1 MFFPV
6 YQITG
11 FVLQRGKNEVILVQ
25 IRPFA
30 SSKNKS
36 KQTLCDSC
44 IVLVSMCMYIWS
56 SSCVFTMSYY
66 VILLCYIKGWY
77 TYDVH
82 ENYPIF
88 KTPPALL
95 VHLRPDFFPSLDLG
109 RPILN
114 QPPPHSP
121 NDNQSVKRKHNPRMT
136 IVCYLVLPSGRP
148 SLLVST
154 H

>member
-1 MFFPV
+1 MFFPA
-6 YQITG
+6 YRITG

-25 IRPFA
+25 IRPSG
-30 SSKNKS
+30 SSKNKL

-66 VILLCYIKGWY
+66 VKLLCYIKGWY

-88 KTPPALL
+88 KTSHPPYPSTSKLL
-95 VHLRPDFFPSLDLG
+95 PLSWPWTSHFKPTPSPLPTLPGFFAKLEKVNKLW
-109 RPILN
+109 N
-114 QPPPHSP
+114 
-121 NDNQSVKRKHNPRMT
+121 NM
-136 IVCYLVLPSGRP
+136 
-148 SLLVST
+148 
-154 H
+154 